1 MVPKLK
7 ILKKFYLYRNKNYH
21 FSEQDSSAEPLTDLS
36 QKYMFI
42 PLDIFR
48 KNKQNKTINRFLHR
62 SAITRKAVI
71 I

>member
-36 QKYMFI
+36 QNI
-42 PLDIFR
+42 CLSPLTSFE
-48 KNKQNKTINRFLHR
+48 
-62 SAITRKAVI
+62 KASKI
-71 I
+71 KP